1 MSYDIPNFVP
11 VIPELTVFS
20 LGTLALLVQAFWGQ
34 QRPAITYGFVQLTIL
49 LTGFFTLGYLY
60 DPTVLTFEGMFILD
74 KLAVILKLFIELSV
88 FLCFVYSRV
97 YLADNNMPRGEYY
110 ILGLYSML
118 GMMVLVSSHHFL
130 TLYLG
135 VELMALPVYAMVA
148 MKRESGFAAEAAMKY
163 FIIGAMASG
172 LLLYGISMMYGATGN
187 LEFSAVALAI
197 ANTAPEQQLI
207 LVFGLVFIMVGIA
220 FKLGAVP
227 FHMWLPDVYQGS
239 PNPVTLFI
247 ASGTKIA
254 AFAMVIRLL
263 VDAMPSLQ
271 VEWQQILIAMA
282 ILSMGLGNF
291 AAIVQTN
298 IKRMLAYSSI
308 AHMGYMILGVIAATQ
323 QGYAASTFYI
333 ITYSMMTLGAFGL
346 LVLMSK
352 AGYEVEKIS
361 DFKGLNTRNPWLAFM
376 MLIMMFSMAGV
387 PPLVG
392 FWAKVGVLKALVQ
405 VDLVWLAVLA
415 LLYAIVGAYYYI
427 RVVKVMYFEEP
438 DSADSFSVS
447 GEMQFA
453 LGVNGMA
460 VLGLGLFPGALFQ
473 LCQSAFM

>member
-1 MSYDIPNFVP
+1 MSYDIPNFSP
-11 VIPELTVFS
+11 AIPELLVFS

-34 QRPAITYGFVQLTIL
+34 KRPAITYGFVQLTII
-49 LTGFFTLGYLY
+49 LTGFFTLGYLNE
-60 DPTVLTFEGMFILD
+60 PTALTFENMFILD
-74 KLAVILKLFIELSV
+74 KLAVILKLFIELAV

-97 YLADNNMPRGEYY
+97 YLAENNMPRGEYY
-110 ILGLYSML
+110 ILGLYAML

-172 LLLYGISMMYGATGN
+172 MLLYGISMIYGATGH
-187 LEFSAVALAI
+187 LEFTAVASAI
-197 ANTAPEQQLI
+197 ANTAIDQQLI

-227 FHMWLPDVYQGS
+227 FHMWLPDVYQGAS
-239 PNPVTLFI
+239 NPVTLFI

-254 AFAMVIRLL
+254 ALAMVLRLL

-271 VEWQQILIAMA
+271 GQWQQILIAMA

-308 AHMGYMILGVIAATQ
+308 AHMGYMILGVIAATH

-333 ITYSMMTLGAFGL
+333 ITYALMTLGAFGL
-346 LVLMSK
+346 LVLMSR
-352 AGYEVEKIS
+352 AGYEVEKIA
-361 DFKGLNTRNPWLAFM
+361 DFKGLNNRNPWLAFM

-415 LLYAIVGAYYYI
+415 LLFAIVGAYYYI
-427 RVVKVMYFEEP
+427 RIVKVMYFDEP
-438 DSADSFSVS
+438 EADKLYTLSP
-447 GEMQFA
+447 EMQFA
-453 LGVNGMA
+453 LGANGLA
-460 VLGLGLFPGALFQ
+460 VLGLGLFPGALIE
-473 LCQSAFM
+473 LCKSAFM